1 MTWICLV
8 FNNQFKIHLLQ
19 SRTFLCSKKKARDM
33 SVNLNANE
41 YTPSRLRCHEPFRK
55 LITGSAEKTVGQIT
69 ETMNSALKRQHKCV
83 K

>member
-1 MTWICLV
+1 MTRICLV

-19 SRTFLCSKKKARDM
+19 SRTFLSKKKARDM

-41 YTPSRLRCHEPFRK
+41 YIPSRLRCHEPFRK
-55 LITGSAEKTVGQIT
+55 LITGSAEKTVGRIT